1 MNIITVWSEVIKN
14 SNNLRE
20 SINNIDIKQDNLYY
34 LIKYSQEY
42 LDNTKNFKKLIS
54 GKNHSASYR
63 MYNAYLEANMGI
75 VATEFMNLKEKN
87 IDAYNT
93 LINSIEAIDIKELA
107 YYREKFIDDYT
118 PYDIH
123 ILSGKKEE
131 EYDGWY

>member
-1 MNIITVWSEVIKN
+1 MNIITVWSKVIKN

-20 SINNIDIKQDNLYY
+20 SINNIDIKQDNLHY

-42 LDNTKNFKKLIS
+42 FYNTKDFKSLIS
-54 GKNHSASYR
+54 GKNDIASYR

-75 VATEFMNLKEKN
+75 VATEFMKLKEKN

-93 LINSIEAIDIKELA
+93 LINSIEEIDIEELA
-107 YYREKFIDDYT
+107 YYREKIIDDYT

-131 EYDGWY
+131 QYDGWY